1 MIGFGIDLAG
11 YTTGKTSFAAARWQ
25 GESVEATLFSHS
37 VFSANARH
45 QTTEPI
51 APVLAEEARTLR
63 RCFAIGPVAVDVPI
77 DLQDLLAPQRAGRI
91 WELTLR
97 PIDQALGAM
106 RPLADR
112 IGSPVARFGAIMR
125 AGAFDD
131 LLGRSLFETYPAGT
145 WLLSGVMSKGYK
157 GKNGESACADLC
169 ARLNITPALPDDDAI
184 DAVIV
189 AVTAAADASH
199 LVSDAEFAER
209 LRGLGGEKRYDLPK
223 GYRLLKRRPSAV
235 RVTMDD
241 FQSWSSRRGES

>member
-11 YTTGKTSFAAARWQ
+11 YTTGKTSFAAAQWR
-25 GESVEATLFSHS
+25 GESVEATLFSNS
-37 VFSANARH
+37 VFSANVRH

-51 APVLAEEARTLR
+51 ALALAEEVRTLR
-63 RCFAIGPVAVDVPI
+63 RCFAAGPVAVDVPI
-77 DLQDLLAPQRAGRI
+77 DLQDLLAPERASRI

-112 IGSPVARFGAIMR
+112 IGSPVARFRAIMR
-125 AGAFDD
+125 SGAFDD

-145 WLLSGVMSKGYK
+145 WLLNDVVSTGYK
-157 GKNGESACADLC
+157 GKNGGSACADLC
-169 ARLNITPALPDDDAI
+169 AKLNITPALPNDDAI

-189 AVTAAADASH
+189 AVTAAADADY

-209 LRGLGGEKRYDLPK
+209 LCGLGTEKSYELPK
-223 GYRLLKRRPSAV
+223 GYRLLKRFPNAIQ
-235 RVTMDD
+235 VTMDD
-241 FQSWSSRRGES
+241 FERWATRQGAG

>member
-25 GESVEATLFSHS
+25 GESVEATLFSNS
-37 VFSANARH
+37 VFSANMSH

-51 APVLAEEARTLR
+51 AAVLAEEVRTLR
-63 RCFAIGPVAVDVPI
+63 HCFAVGSVAVDVPI
-77 DLQDLLAPQRAGRI
+77 DLQDLLAPQRASRI

-112 IGSPVARFGAIMR
+112 IGSPVARFRAIMR

-131 LLGRSLFETYPAGT
+131 LLGGSLFETYPAGT
-145 WLLSGVMSKGYK
+145 WRFNDVVSKGYK
-157 GKNGESACADLC
+157 GKNGESARADLC
-169 ARLNITPALPDDDAI
+169 ARLNITPALPNDDAI

-189 AVTAAADASH
+189 AVTAAADADH
-199 LVSDAEFAER
+199 LVSDVEFAER
-209 LRGLGGEKRYDLPK
+209 LRGLGTEKCYELAR
-223 GYRLLKRRPSAV
+223 GYRLLKRFPIAIRVAV
-235 RVTMDD
+235 DD
-241 FQSWSSRRGES
+241 FQLWLTRRDAS

>member
-25 GESVEATLFSHS
+25 GESVEVTLFSNS
-37 VFSANARH
+37 VFSANVRH

-51 APVLAEEARTLR
+51 APALTEEVRTLR
-63 RCFAIGPVAVDVPI
+63 RCFAVGPVAVDVPI
-77 DLQDLLAPQRAGRI
+77 DLQDLLAPQRASRI

-112 IGSPVARFGAIMR
+112 IGSPVARFRAIMR

-145 WLLSGVMSKGYK
+145 WLLNDVVSKGYK
-157 GKNGESACADLC
+157 GKNGGSACADLC
-169 ARLNITPALPDDDAI
+169 ARLNITPALSNDDAI

-189 AVTAAADASH
+189 AVTAASGADH
-199 LVSDAEFAER
+199 LVSDAELAVR
-209 LRGLGGEKRYDLPK
+209 LRGLGTEKRYELPN
-223 GYRLLKRRPSAV
+223 GYRLLKRFPASIQ
-235 RVTMDD
+235 VTMDD
-241 FQSWSSRRGES
+241 FQPWVSRQDAS